1 MRQMSEIDELFHQL
15 MGYYPKKAGQAYEI
29 LSAAAIGLIKAQ
41 LAEHNQFLKGSS
53 GGRAYQIDGLLNGDI
68 MIESKDY
75 TIENQ
80 KVGRSDLQKL
90 EGALTDLPQIKE
102 GYFTS
107 ATDYSKD
114 AIKYAEGTETNDAQ
128 KVITTIDIRP
138 STLEDEQGRI
148 ITIYLTMKYLVP
160 NYEKGKVSFIFPKEG
175 QQIMED
181 CLRRTGLKEGKCC
194 TGVLFDKDGIFKTTI
209 ADFSRNNQPEYD
221 WDSEFI
227 SGEIPIDAFIKFYD
241 VLVPIKGISYTDVP
255 IEKGTEKFTIEANG
269 NATLLIKSEKL
280 GINKL
285 ISDVELKKAISVMLN
300 KTESDNQ

>member
-1 MRQMSEIDELFHQL
+1 MRQMSEIDELFHRL

-41 LAEHNQFLKGSS
+41 MAEHNQFLKGNS

-75 TIENQ
+75 TIENH
-80 KVGRSDLQKL
+80 KVGRPDLQKL
-90 EGALTDLPQIKE
+90 EGTLTDLPQIKE

-114 AIKYAEGTETNDAQ
+114 AIKYADGTETNDAQ

-138 STLEDEQGRI
+138 STPEDEQGRI
-148 ITIYLTMKYLVP
+148 LTIFLTMHYLVP

-175 QQIMED
+175 QIIMED
-181 CLRRTGLKEGKCC
+181 CLRRSGLTEGKCC
-194 TGVLFDKDGIFKTTI
+194 TGVLYDKDGNFKTTI
-209 ADFSRNNQPEYD
+209 ADFSRNNQPVYD
-221 WDSEFI
+221 WNSEFV
-227 SGEIPIDAFIKFYD
+227 SGEFPINAFIKFYD

-255 IEKGTEKFTIEANG
+255 IEKRTEKFTIVANG

-285 ISDVELKKAISVMLN
+285 ISDVDLKKAISVMLN
-300 KTESDNQ
+300 KTENDN